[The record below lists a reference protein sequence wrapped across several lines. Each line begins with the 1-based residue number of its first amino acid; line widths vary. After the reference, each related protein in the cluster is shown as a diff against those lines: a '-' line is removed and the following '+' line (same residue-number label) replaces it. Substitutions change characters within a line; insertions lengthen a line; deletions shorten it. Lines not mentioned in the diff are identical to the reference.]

1 MTHAAQH
8 SLLALRF
15 IFAFSQNFVV
25 FDTPSIKGP
34 DAALL
39 RVHLHTLAAS
49 TNEAASFSFV
59 SILFLCRQ
67 YNFKGELSRD
77 EGGKAICHRKQRK
90 RAGSYFSR
98 MAVIGRAILPPR
110 GKGSFSSSSSSYPSV
125 PLRGQKVVLF
135 ANGYCKGLSKDQNR
149 SCLDE
154 KGRFHPQFTLSRTWL

>member
-8 SLLALRF
+8 SLFALRF

-49 TNEAASFSFV
+49 TNKAFVSFV

-98 MAVIGRAILPPR
+98 MAVIGCAILPRR
-110 GKGSFSSSSSSYPSV
+110 GKGSSFLLLLFPSV
-125 PLRGQKVVLF
+125 PLLGQKVVLF
-135 ANGYCKGLSKDQNR
+135 ANGHCKGLSKNQNR
-149 SCLDE
+149 KLLRNRFNLD
-154 KGRFHPQFTLSRTWL
+154 